1 MCGLGGSTVRLR
13 TGTKR
18 LRLPDEFN
26 PTKIYQAIA
35 GDPRT
40 GNGEEALDILA
51 SIFENRGQLDRAAD
65 YLKQSRE
72 EYGEKDDRSKTK
84 RLDQILGAWGE
95 FVGTRPQSAGQA
107 ASVDFRFRNGRRV
120 HFEAHE
126 ILFNKLLQ
134 DVKDYISSRPL
145 TSIVEPKPAERTK
158 ATEEDR
164 RLVPQRESNI
174 LDRELAVPPMVV
186 EADRQLA
193 PVLSDSALDEKK
205 ITSIWSSRTTRRP
218 GSSRP
223 KSGAATT
230 ATTWAPTSS
239 FTTNAWRSNDAII
252 PQCRSVRGFAFP
264 LTECYPGKSF
274 LDRTNGGFPREFPHR
289 NS

>member
-1 MCGLGGSTVRLR
+1 LCGLGGSTVRLR

-95 FVGTRPQSAGQA
+95 FVGTRPQPAGRA

-126 ILFNKLLQ
+126 ILFDKLLQ
-134 DVKDYISSRPL
+134 DVKDYSSSRPL

-164 RLVPQRESNI
+164 RLVPQREPNI

-193 PVLSDSALDEKK
+193 PVLADCALDEKK
-205 ITSIWSSRTTRRP
+205 IDIDDIGSRLVAGNEQQYLGRAVARWDLDLEPSTGHLDKRITVTTPLQRAGAYLVTGRID
-218 GSSRP
+218 GGNISRIVVWLDDTLIVQ
-223 KSGAATT
+223 KSL
-230 ATTWAPTSS
+230 
-239 FTTNAWRSNDAII
+239 TN
-252 PQCRSVRGFAFP
+252 
-264 LTECYPGKSF
+264 
-274 LDRTNGGFPREFPHR
+274 
-289 NS
+289 